1 MSIRIVIAE
10 DQDLIRR
17 SLRVLLEQ
25 TPDFAVVGEAGNGRE
40 AVAKAHALKPDV
52 VLMDIGM
59 PELNGIE
66 ATARILAEVPGTRV
80 VMLSSHDDQ
89 GVVLRAVRSGA
100 RGYVLK
106 TATADELAAAVRAVA
121 RGEVHFGPAVAEHL
135 VLLAASPGAAADPL
149 DRLSP
154 RQREILQLIA
164 EGRSTKEIAFDLGLS
179 PSTVDTHRTELMRRL
194 GIHDVAGLVR
204 FAYAAGLLKVG

>member
-1 MSIRIVIAE
+1 
-10 DQDLIRR
+10 
-17 SLRVLLEQ
+17 
-25 TPDFAVVGEAGNGRE
+25 
-40 AVAKAHALKPDV
+40 
-52 VLMDIGM
+52 
-59 PELNGIE
+59 
-66 ATARILAEVPGTRV
+66 
-80 VMLSSHDDQ
+80 
-89 GVVLRAVRSGA
+89 
-100 RGYVLK
+100 
-106 TATADELAAAVRAVA
+106 LAAAVRAVA

-135 VLLAASPGAAADPL
+135 VLLAAGAGTAADPL

-204 FAYAAGLLKVG
+204 FAYEAGLLKVV

>member
-25 TPDFAVVGEAGNGRE
+25 TPDFEVVGEAGTGRD
-40 AVAKAHALKPDV
+40 ALAQAQALKPDL

-66 ATARILAEVPGTRV
+66 ATALILAEVPGTRV
-80 VMLSSHDDQ
+80 VILSSHEDQ

-135 VLLAASPGAAADPL
+135 VLLAAGPAAAADPL

-204 FAYAAGLLKVG
+204 FAYEAGLLKV